1 MAAAGA
7 DYAPFE
13 SQTMALYDVAL
24 LAAGIAPDVAKAEIT
39 GVQQA
44 LVALQDKK
52 LVWRAARGVYA
63 VEEQSV
69 VAALESEGLLHG
81 LKSDRTES

>member
-1 MAAAGA
+1 
-7 DYAPFE
+7 
-13 SQTMALYDVAL
+13 
-24 LAAGIAPDVAKAEIT
+24 
-39 GVQQA
+39 VQQA

-69 VAALESEGLLHG
+69 VATLESEGLLHG